1 MAITASTPEAGSNNH
16 SEDGTTVELP
26 IVVTGSTRQESIDTP
41 STRYLLAPSHVS
53 SSSFTADIELLWRL
67 RKYLLLLGIL
77 AVGVTYNAGLTP
89 PGGFWSKNTQGQS
102 GHEAGD
108 PVLRALFFPRHEVFF
123 YCNAT
128 AFAASLVL
136 VILLLS
142 KNVARQRLWL
152 RSMQLTMVLDLFS
165 LMGAYA
171 AGSCRA
177 VKSSIYIW
185 ILVLSVFTYIMI
197 HILVFMRVVPRFVSE
212 KRFVPKRLKDVAR
225 SVERWILSRCG
236 VHRSQK
242 NSSHEKDLE
251 EARKFTLVLVTFA
264 ATVAY
269 QAGLSPPGSFW
280 AENDE
285 NKTPATSMLR
295 SGNLPRY
302 NSNNRRGPSK

>member
-1 MAITASTPEAGSNNH
+1 MSPG
-16 SEDGTTVELP
+16 P
-26 IVVTGSTRQESIDTP
+26 
-41 STRYLLAPSHVS
+41 LLH
-53 SSSFTADIELLWRL
+53 
-67 RKYLLLLGIL
+67 
-77 AVGVTYNAGLTP
+77 
-89 PGGFWSKNTQGQS
+89 
-102 GHEAGD
+102 
-108 PVLRALFFPRHEVFF
+108 
-123 YCNAT
+123 
-128 AFAASLVL
+128 
-136 VILLLS
+136 
-142 KNVARQRLWL
+142 
-152 RSMQLTMVLDLFS
+152 
-165 LMGAYA
+165 
-171 AGSCRA
+171 
-177 VKSSIYIW
+177 IW
-185 ILVLSVFTYIMI
+185 VLVLSVFTYIMI

-212 KRFVPKRLKDVAR
+212 KKFVPKRLKDVAR

-269 QAGLSPPGSFW
+269 QARLSPPGSFW